1 MRNRTKRLGALGATA
16 LVALVVIG
24 SSGVAQ
30 AATTTTVAGGSTTTT
45 TLPPQKSVHGSTS
58 NTNNCISALNPPIQP
73 GGPDKIGVTISSNA
87 FPQPHEGDPIKLTG
101 TSVSISI
108 PASLLQVGVSAGI
121 IFDGQ
126 QIPSQLTMVIGGSN
140 TTQKT
145 HKFVANSTVTVHVI
159 GGQAQPLTSTLA
171 LPNSTWTPTS
181 KFDPVSFTEQSM
193 VIKSTIDLTSQLGIV
208 LFATFTCKPAGTVDF
223 MDIGGLTVPS
233 TTTTVATTTTTIA
246 TTTVAPTV
254 APQATNT
261 NTLPRTG
268 SETGW
273 LLALAVVLLSLGL
286 FVLRASGFRPT
297 RSRP

>member
-1 MRNRTKRLGALGATA
+1 MRNKTKRLGALGATA

-24 SSGVAQ
+24 SSGIAQ

-58 NTNNCISALNPPIQP
+58 NTNNCQSTLNPPIQP
-73 GGPDKIGVTISSNA
+73 GGPDKIGVTISSDA
-87 FPQPHEGDPIKLTG
+87 FPQPHEGDPIKLTNTKVG
-101 TSVSISI
+101 ISI

-126 QIPSQLTMVIGGSN
+126 QIPSTLTLVVAGSN

-145 HKFVANSTVTVHVI
+145 HKYVASSTVTVHVI
-159 GGQAQPLTSTLA
+159 GGQAQPLTSTLN
-171 LPNSTWTPTS
+171 LPNFTWTPTS

-193 VIKSTIDLTSQLGIV
+193 AINSTIDLTTQLGLV
-208 LFATFTCKPAGTVDF
+208 LYATFTCKPAGTVDF
-223 MDIGGLTVPS
+223 MDIGGLKAPP
-233 TTTTVATTTTTIA
+233 TTTTVTTTTTTIA

-254 APQATNT
+254 APSATTANQ
-261 NTLPRTG
+261 LPRTG
-268 SETGW
+268 SQTGW

-286 FVLRASGFRPT
+286 FVVRASGFRPN